1 MHRNTSWGAWLC
13 EYVCKLLTCFTVAS
27 WGTHASCK
35 WGKLWKD
42 LKSLWLPSEESKTCV
57 VRDLREGPRLY
68 SVREPTRSRSRWGN
82 SMRWGSVKTEGIVI
96 LFLESLRI
104 CCVLCE
110 SRKLTKIT
118 SFARGIYSKSPHG
131 LVPCLEYYRCSI
143 CGTVRWTRVPGSSP
157 HSIPASQSE
166 SRNASATMA
175 DGLAWNEFVVGN
187 ARCKFAVSE
196 QLLWKKRKLS
206 LQMNARLW

>member
-1 MHRNTSWGAWLC
+1 M
-13 EYVCKLLTCFTVAS
+13 
-27 WGTHASCK
+27 
-35 WGKLWKD
+35 
-42 LKSLWLPSEESKTCV
+42 
-57 VRDLREGPRLY
+57 
-68 SVREPTRSRSRWGN
+68 
-82 SMRWGSVKTEGIVI
+82 I

-104 CCVLCE
+104 CCILCE

-131 LVPCLEYYRCSI
+131 LAPCLEYYHCSI

-166 SRNASATMA
+166 SSNASATMA

-196 QLLWKKRKLS
+196 LLLWKKRKLS
-206 LQMNARLW
+206 LQMNPILWKLTNRIKSGKISTLFTTSTTVKSGPVIWLLSTPE

>member
-1 MHRNTSWGAWLC
+1 M
-13 EYVCKLLTCFTVAS
+13 
-27 WGTHASCK
+27 
-35 WGKLWKD
+35 
-42 LKSLWLPSEESKTCV
+42 
-57 VRDLREGPRLY
+57 
-68 SVREPTRSRSRWGN
+68 
-82 SMRWGSVKTEGIVI
+82 I

-110 SRKLTKIT
+110 SRKLTKII

-131 LVPCLEYYRCSI
+131 LVPCLEYYRCST
-143 CGTVRWTRVPGSSP
+143 CGTMRWTRVPGSS

-166 SRNASATMA
+166 SSNASATMV

-196 QLLWKKRKLS
+196 LHLWKKWKLS
-206 LQMNARLW
+206 LQMNTILWKLINRIKSGKILKLFTTSTTVKSGPVIWLLSTPE

>member
-1 MHRNTSWGAWLC
+1 M
-13 EYVCKLLTCFTVAS
+13 
-27 WGTHASCK
+27 
-35 WGKLWKD
+35 
-42 LKSLWLPSEESKTCV
+42 
-57 VRDLREGPRLY
+57 
-68 SVREPTRSRSRWGN
+68 
-82 SMRWGSVKTEGIVI
+82 I

-118 SFARGIYSKSPHG
+118 SFARRIYSKSPHG
-131 LVPCLEYYRCSI
+131 LVPCLEYYRCS
-143 CGTVRWTRVPGSSP
+143 RWTRVPGSSP

-166 SRNASATMA
+166 SSNASATMA

-196 QLLWKKRKLS
+196 LLLWNKQKLS
-206 LQMNARLW
+206 LQMNAILWKLTNRIKSGKISTLLTTSTTVKSGLVIWLLSTLE

>member
-1 MHRNTSWGAWLC
+1 MRKLC
-13 EYVCKLLTCFTVAS
+13 EVLLKRLLTFE
-27 WGTHASCK
+27 GT
-35 WGKLWKD
+35 
-42 LKSLWLPSEESKTCV
+42 
-57 VRDLREGPRLY
+57 
-68 SVREPTRSRSRWGN
+68 
-82 SMRWGSVKTEGIVI
+82 VI

-104 CCVLCE
+104 CCVLCA

-118 SFARGIYSKSPHG
+118 SFACGIYSKSPNG

-166 SRNASATMA
+166 SSNASVTMA

-196 QLLWKKRKLS
+196 LLLWNKRKLS
-206 LQMNARLW
+206 LQMNAMLWELTNRIKSGKILTLFTTSTTVKSGPVIWLLSTLE